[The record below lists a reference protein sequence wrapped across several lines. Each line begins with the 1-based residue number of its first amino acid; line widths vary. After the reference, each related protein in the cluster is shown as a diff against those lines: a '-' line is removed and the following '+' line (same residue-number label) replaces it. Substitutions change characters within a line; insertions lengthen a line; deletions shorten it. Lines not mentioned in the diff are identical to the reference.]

1 MAPTRRLTAEDWI
14 SAALVAIAED
24 GISAVAVEPLARRLR
39 ATKGSFY
46 WHFGNRDE
54 LLERALATWERDH
67 TEAIIAAVDGTD
79 GARSRLKH
87 LLDRVMPTKVDPLEV
102 ALLAAAATNP
112 RVRPALARV
121 TQRRTEYVARLY
133 RSAGM
138 SQAAAERRAVIAMA
152 IFLGRLQLAYVAPVV
167 LPKGPAAA
175 AMATDLEA
183 MLEPPA
189 R

>member
-14 SAALVAIAED
+14 SAALAAIAED

-138 SQAAAERRAVIAMA
+138 SKAAAERRAVIAMA
-152 IFLGRLQLAYVAPVV
+152 IFLGRLQLAYVAPDV
-167 LPKGPAAA
+167 LPKGAAAA